1 MKKEVN
7 GIIIECVQGDIA
19 GQKDF
24 LAVVNA
30 ANAQLMPG
38 AGVAGAL
45 HRAAGP
51 GLAQECKPMAP
62 IKPGEAV
69 ISSGHNLPNKFV
81 IHCLGPVYGRD
92 MPGEELLASCY
103 QRALELSE
111 ENNIDSIAFPA
122 ISTGIFGYPMQE
134 AALVAF
140 NTVIKSSQQLHKV
153 KRIRFV
159 LFKEEYV
166 RIHERVLCGLI

>member
-1 MKKEVN
+1 MIKEVS
-7 GIIIECVQGDIA
+7 GITIECVQGDIA
-19 GQKDF
+19 QQKDF

-38 AGVAGAL
+38 GGVAGAL

-51 GLAQECKPMAP
+51 GLAQECKCLAP

-92 MPGEELLASCY
+92 MPSDALLASCY
-103 QRALELSE
+103 SRALMLAED
-111 ENNIDSIAFPA
+111 NDIDSIAFPA
-122 ISTGIFGYPMQE
+122 ISAGVFGYPMRE
-134 AALVAF
+134 AALIAF
-140 NTVIKSSQQLHKV
+140 KTIIKNSRHLLKV

-159 LFKEEYV
+159 LFQEEYLK
-166 RIHERVLCGLI
+166 IHERVLRGLV

>member
-1 MKKEVN
+1 MIKEIN
-7 GIIIECVQGDIA
+7 GLTIECVKGDIA
-19 GQKDF
+19 QQKDF

-30 ANAQLMPG
+30 ANAQLMLG
-38 AGVAGAL
+38 GGVAGAL
-45 HRAAGP
+45 HRAAGS
-51 GLAQECKPMAP
+51 GLARECESLAP

-69 ISSGHNLPNKFV
+69 ITSGHNLPNKFV

-92 MPGEELLASCY
+92 MPSADLLAACY
-103 QRALELSE
+103 RRALSLCED
-111 ENNIDSIAFPA
+111 NYIDSIAFPA
-122 ISTGIFGYPMQE
+122 ISAGIFGYPMQE

-140 NTVIKSSQQLHKV
+140 RTIIKSSQQLRQV

-166 RIHERVLCGLI
+166 RIHKNVLSGLE

>member
-1 MKKEVN
+1 MKIEVN
-7 GIIIECVQGDIA
+7 GLTIECVQGDIA

-30 ANAQLMPG
+30 ANAELMPG
-38 AGVAGAL
+38 GGVAGAL
-45 HRAAGP
+45 HKAAGS

-69 ISSGHNLPNKFV
+69 ISAGYNLPNKFV

-92 MPGEELLASCY
+92 MPSEELLASCY
-103 QRALELSE
+103 RRALEFAE

-122 ISTGIFGYPMQE
+122 ISTGIFGYPMQQ

-140 NTVIKSSQQLHKV
+140 DTIIKSSKQLHKV
-153 KRIRFV
+153 KKIRFV

-166 RIHERVLCGLI
+166 RIHEKVLSGLI